1 MTNIVLTG
9 EHAGKLVLEI
19 AEALSM
25 PVAGYELR
33 PFAINGRIKGKMIHL
48 FQTPAGEM
56 ANDIPCLLFL
66 SDEKQ
71 VQVQEVI
78 EELAVKA
85 LRQGVSQQ
93 ALILAD
99 GLTGDLLTLPAFRQ
113 GVQACLQSPCG
124 IVLCAE
130 EDALPALR
138 DLSGGC
144 DLQVFSAEDP
154 NVSMQLQNE
163 LCSLARKSRTQTFY
177 W

>member
-9 EHAGKLVLEI
+9 EHAGKLVLET
-19 AEALSM
+19 AEALSV

-33 PFAINGRIKGKMIHL
+33 PFAVNGRIKGKMIHL

-56 ANDIPCLLFL
+56 ANDIPCLLYL
-66 SDEKQ
+66 GDKEE
-71 VQVQEVI
+71 VQVQEVF
-78 EELAVKA
+78 EKLAVKA

-99 GLTGDLLTLPAFRQ
+99 GITAETLALSAFRQ
-113 GVQACLQSPCG
+113 SVEACLQSPCG

-130 EDALPALR
+130 ENALPALR
-138 DLSGGC
+138 ELAGEF
-144 DLQVFSAEDP
+144 DLQVFSAEDS
-154 NVSMQLQNE
+154 NVSLQLQNE
-163 LCSLARKSRTQTFY
+163 LCSLARKPRTQTFY

>member
-9 EHAGKLVLEI
+9 DHAGKLVLET

-66 SDEKQ
+66 SEEKQ
-71 VQVQEVI
+71 VPVQDVF
-78 EELAVKA
+78 EELAAKA

-99 GLTGDLLTLPAFRQ
+99 GLTAETLALPAFRQ
-113 GVQACLQSPCG
+113 GVEACLQSPCG
-124 IVLCAE
+124 IVLCAD

-138 DLSGGC
+138 ELSGGS
-144 DLQVFSAEDP
+144 DLQIFSAEDP

>member
-9 EHAGKLVLEI
+9 DHAGKLVLET

-48 FQTPAGEM
+48 FQTPGGEL
-56 ANDIPCLLFL
+56 ANDVPCLLFL
-66 SDEKQ
+66 SEEKH
-71 VQVQEVI
+71 VPVPEVF

-85 LRQGVSQQ
+85 LRHGVSQQ

-99 GLTGDLLTLPAFRQ
+99 GLTAEALTLPAFRQ
-113 GVQACLQSPCG
+113 GVEACLQSPCS

-130 EDALPALR
+130 EAAIPVLKELH
-138 DLSGGC
+138 GGM
-144 DLQVFSAEDP
+144 DLQVFSTEDP
-154 NVSMQLQNE
+154 NISMALQNE

>member
-9 EHAGKLVLEI
+9 DHAGKLVLET

-33 PFAINGRIKGKMIHL
+33 PFAVNGRIKGKMIHL
-48 FQTPAGEM
+48 FQAPGGEM

-66 SDEKQ
+66 GEGKQIQ
-71 VQVQEVI
+71 VQDAF

-85 LRQGVSQQ
+85 LRQGISQQ

-99 GLTGDLLTLPAFRQ
+99 GITAEVLNLPAFRQ
-113 GVQACLQSPCG
+113 GVEACLQSPCG

-130 EDALPALR
+130 EAAVPALKA
-138 DLSGGC
+138 LHGGEG
-144 DLQVFSAEDP
+144 LQVFSAEDP
-154 NVSMQLQNE
+154 NISLELQNE
-163 LCSLARKSRTQTFY
+163 LCSLARKTRHQTFY